1 MSNSSDKKLQLFL
14 GPCLFA
20 LLGFAGGCSSV
31 GEARFQ
37 SPDIRERLLANA
49 RRSDQWFPDGKDVKL
64 TVFAYVGRAQTK
76 EGCAY
81 VVELRQVLTGM
92 LSPRGAAYILF
103 FNSKEELV
111 AKESIHDYR
120 AGPLWCDGGLL
131 FLYGA
136 DNNGDRIWNAWDLSE
151 GISKR
156 KRILKPE
163 YGSWRPEE

>member
-1 MSNSSDKKLQLFL
+1 MSNSSDKRLQLFL
-14 GPCLFA
+14 VPCLFA
-20 LLGFAGGCSSV
+20 LFGFAGGCSSV
-31 GEARFQ
+31 GEARLQ
-37 SPDIRERLLANA
+37 GPDIRERLLANA

-64 TVFAYVGRAQTK
+64 ILFAYVGRAQTK

-92 LSPRGAAYILF
+92 PCPRGAGYILF

-111 AKESIHDYR
+111 AKESIHTST

-131 FLYGA
+131 FLCGN
-136 DNNGDRIWNAWDLSE
+136 DINGDKCWNAWDLSE